1 MMLMWPTVPP
11 PPLTDPWACKQS
23 DSRGLVALSTW
34 ELGGSAMA
42 KFLEGEGRHALQ
54 KECRHGRSW
63 GSRLGKFRWQT
74 GHVSRRLAPLAR
86 GFSPRACLL
95 SASFST
101 AQAAASPVSRL
112 STRPSISSTF
122 SLRGFDP
129 PPYTCGPTR
138 CAREQSP
145 SPPLFYYTRAWMRR
159 AYLLSPAFP
168 LLTLPRCVPPPP
180 PFFVSSSNTA
190 RGESAK
196 ERAR

>member
-1 MMLMWPTVPP
+1 
-11 PPLTDPWACKQS
+11 
-23 DSRGLVALSTW
+23 
-34 ELGGSAMA
+34 MA

-129 PPYTCGPTR
+129 PPPIRVGLRDARVSRVRRPPCSTTHERG
-138 CAREQSP
+138 CAERICSHLHFPSSLSPGASPP
-145 SPPLFYYTRAWMRR
+145 SPLFCVFLKHSARR
-159 AYLLSPAFP
+159 E
-168 LLTLPRCVPPPP
+168 R
-180 PFFVSSSNTA
+180 
-190 RGESAK
+190 
-196 ERAR
+196 ERAIRGFR